1 MAVKKHIQMKIV
13 QFIKCLVFLST
24 LIMIQNCSPGKK
36 ENLMVFNYNQTA
48 CSSLDPAFAKDQGN
62 MWVVNQIFN
71 GLVQLDENM
80 GILPSIAKSW
90 NISDNGLVYDFYLK
104 KDVYF
109 HSHSVFGENNT
120 RTVTASDFVYSFN
133 RIINDK
139 VGSPGAWIF
148 NGRVDATEAF
158 SALNDSVLRIKLTA
172 PFPPFLGI
180 LSMQYCSV
188 VSKEVIDLYGEHFR
202 KNPIGTGPF
211 KFKMWEEDQ
220 KMILMRNEL
229 YFEKDSDGIRL
240 PYLDAVKISFIQDK
254 QMEFLSFKKQKLD
267 LLSSINS
274 NIKDLIITRNGELR
288 DELKDK
294 INMEVIPYLNTEY
307 LGFLVDKNIKKDIR
321 GISNK
326 KNPFLNKDI
335 RKAINY
341 SIDREI
347 LIKYLRNNIGEP
359 AYKGFIPPVMLG
371 KYADQIEGYRFDPI
385 KAQQHLAKA
394 GFPNGKGLPE
404 IILYMSDIS
413 MDLCEGIQSQL
424 KSAGFKVKLQKEQT
438 SSMRQWMADSKLFF
452 FYGQWIAD
460 YPDPETFL
468 TVFWSKNPAPPNY
481 TRFNN
486 KAFDDLYDK
495 ALLISDP
502 DERKKLYVEMDKIML
517 EEAPMVPLYYD
528 EIINFTQK
536 NVQGLKVTPSKLL
549 ILKETKIIN

>member
-62 MWVVNQIFN
+62 MWVVNHIFN
-71 GLVQLDENM
+71 GLVQLDKNM

-90 NISDNGLVYDFYLK
+90 NISDDGLVYDFYLK

-133 RIINDK
+133 RIINNK

-148 NGRVDATEAF
+148 NGRVDANEAF
-158 SALNDSVLRIKLTA
+158 TALNDSVLRIKLTA

-288 DELKDK
+288 EELKDK

-307 LGFLVDKNIKKDIR
+307 LGFLVDKNIEKDIR

-486 KAFDDLYDK
+486 KAFDELYDK

-502 DERKKLYVEMDKIML
+502 DERKKLYVEMDRIML